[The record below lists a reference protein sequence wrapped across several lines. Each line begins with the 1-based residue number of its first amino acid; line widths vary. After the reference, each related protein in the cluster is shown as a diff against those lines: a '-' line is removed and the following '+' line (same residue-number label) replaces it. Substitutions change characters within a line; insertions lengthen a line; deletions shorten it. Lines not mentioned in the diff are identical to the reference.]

1 MFAFIILEDK
11 NGQALGFQARGHAG
25 DREKGENLACAA
37 ASFLVQTLIT
47 GIKDEV
53 GIPLEVV
60 QGKSGELS
68 CRFAGPILP
77 QQREKAE
84 FLLRVA
90 ERGFG
95 DLGRMEKSV
104 DVRVLRERGAD

>member
-1 MFAFIILEDK
+1 MFAFVILEDK
-11 NGQALGFQARGHAG
+11 NGQALGFEARGHVGA
-25 DREKGENLACAA
+25 REKGENLACAA

-53 GIPLEVV
+53 RVPLEVV
-60 QGKSGELS
+60 RGESGEFS
-68 CRFAGPILP
+68 CRFAGGILP
-77 QQREKAE
+77 PQRERIE

-95 DLGRMEKSV
+95 SLGQMEANAV
-104 DVRVLRERGAD
+104 VRVERRRDAG